1 MEVREIVETVLR
13 DPILEVHFR
22 LDTDADDVIRISEFV
37 IDEIEDYG
45 YSVVTEEFDL
55 FGMDDDWDEDD
66 NFEYDMESDD
76 KVVDEDE
83 LISFMNEFFLI
94 TGDIPDAEF
103 F

>member
-1 MEVREIVETVLR
+1 M
-13 DPILEVHFR
+13 
-22 LDTDADDVIRISEFV
+22 
-37 IDEIEDYG
+37 
-45 YSVVTEEFDL
+45 VTEEFDL